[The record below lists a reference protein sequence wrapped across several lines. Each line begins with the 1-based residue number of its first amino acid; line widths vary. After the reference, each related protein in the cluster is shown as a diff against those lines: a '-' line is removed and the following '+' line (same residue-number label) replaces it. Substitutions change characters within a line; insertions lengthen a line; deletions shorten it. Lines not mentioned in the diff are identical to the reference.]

1 MAKIKQV
8 LKSVAVEEAKKKRIC
23 HRNRKK
29 HAISG
34 GERCLVV
41 RDPSS
46 GGKRNYC
53 VECGNQVLDVAA
65 DDLHALRTDLNG

>member
-1 MAKIKQV
+1 VAKIKQV
-8 LKSVAVEEAKKKRIC
+8 LNLVAVEEAKRKRIC

-29 HAISG
+29 HVISG

-41 RDPSS
+41 RDPAS

-53 VECGNQVLDVAA
+53 VECGNEILDVAA
-65 DDLHALRTDLNG
+65 DDLHALRTGLNG